1 MSDGCQKEEMS
12 GRCCCNCRY
21 HIQDN
26 MHCTTVVAPRC
37 CVCGIQKGWICM
49 PPEFQGEQQ
58 LAFSGWTEHGMCEMH
73 AFKPNKEN

>member
-1 MSDGCQKEEMS
+1 MSAGCQKEEMS

-26 MHCTTVVAPRC
+26 MHCTTVVAP
-37 CVCGIQKGWICM
+37 
-49 PPEFQGEQQ
+49 QQ